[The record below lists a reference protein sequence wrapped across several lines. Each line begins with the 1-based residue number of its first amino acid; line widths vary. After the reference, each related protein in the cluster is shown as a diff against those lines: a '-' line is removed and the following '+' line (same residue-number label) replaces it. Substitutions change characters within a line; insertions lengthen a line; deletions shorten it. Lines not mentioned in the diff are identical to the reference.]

1 MSNASYIYNVLR
13 FTTNLK
19 LFEPISIL
27 KKFMESTN
35 QTKKKV
41 TKENPLNFNYKIN
54 DKKIL
59 LSFHQITDF
68 TQEKLDICYF
78 ADSYLIIIDLE
89 NDNTYKNLEEIII
102 FMRNL
107 CDLEKTVFV
116 LGLYSNTQK
125 TKNNLNEE
133 NVIEFLEEKRLIYE
147 YFESNIDSI
156 NDLNK
161 TIDFILKEGFKK
173 IEKKIKDGDSGVKTD
188 SESNSHCFIF

>member
-1 MSNASYIYNVLR
+1 MSNASYIYNVLC

>member
-1 MSNASYIYNVLR
+1 MSNASYIYNVLC
-13 FTTNLK
+13 FTTNLE

-27 KKFMESTN
+27 KQFMESTN
-35 QTKKKV
+35 QTKKKLN
-41 TKENPLNFNYKIN
+41 KENPLNFNYKIN
-54 DKKIL
+54 EKKIL
-59 LSFHQITDF
+59 LSFHQINDF
-68 TQEKLDICYF
+68 TQEKSDICYF

-89 NDNTYKNLEEIII
+89 NDNTYKNLDEIII
-102 FMRNL
+102 FMKNL

-116 LGLYSNTQK
+116 LGLYSNAEK
-125 TKNNLNEE
+125 TRNNLNEE
-133 NVIEFLEEKRLIYE
+133 NVTEYLEEKRLIYE

-173 IEKKIKDGDSGVKTD
+173 IEKKIKEGYNGYQTD